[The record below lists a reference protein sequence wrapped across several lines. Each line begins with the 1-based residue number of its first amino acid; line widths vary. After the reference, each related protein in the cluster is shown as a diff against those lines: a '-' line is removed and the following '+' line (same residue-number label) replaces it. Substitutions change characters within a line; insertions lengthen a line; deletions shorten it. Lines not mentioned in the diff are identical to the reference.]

1 MVAEHGWTT
10 DAEGNA
16 TFSCQ
21 LAAGAYRAVLE
32 TQDRFNKKVTAQLPI
47 RVVDPAAKKF
57 AVKIPYSLAAPAWT
71 VEPGQ
76 EFLALWG
83 TGYDKARAF
92 VEIEH
97 RRKTLKSFWTAPD
110 ITQAAVKQEVTEAL
124 RGGFTLHVTMVRENR
139 AYTTSQKVTVP
150 WTNKKLNVAW
160 EHFVSKL
167 EPAQKETWTAVITGP
182 DAKKAV
188 AEMVAALYDASLDA
202 YKPHNWPQAF
212 GVFREDYSNISSRFE
227 NMLKGLQHMRGG
239 WPQDYQDASMS
250 YRSFPADIIMN
261 FWGYQFLG
269 RNRGARKGSAFGAA
283 CHAAAAAAPGDRR
296 TSPPRMAI
304 DRLANGQA
312 EMAAAAADKPDGVVC
327 QGQAMPWRRS
337 KPERAGGRRS
347 RGPRRT

>member
-1 MVAEHGWTT
+1 MFRGGDKAAAEPKPNPSDPNSWPLGEVVAEHGWTT

-21 LAAGAYRAVLE
+21 LEAGAYRAVLE
-32 TQDRFNKKVTAQLPI
+32 TQDRFNKKVTAQLPV

-57 AVKIPYSLAAPAWT
+57 AVKIPYALAAPAWT
-71 VEPGQ
+71 AEPGQ

-97 RRKTLKSFWTAPD
+97 RRKTLKSFWTDPA
-110 ITQAAVKQEVTEAL
+110 ITQAAVKQEVTEAM

-139 AYTTSQKVTVP
+139 AYTTSQKVSVP

-188 AEMVAALYDASLDA
+188 AEMVAAMYDASLDA
-202 YKPHNWPQAF
+202 YKPHSWPQAF
-212 GVFREDYSNISSRFE
+212 GVFREDYSHLSNRFE
-227 NMLKGLQHMRGG
+227 NMLKGLQHMQGG
-239 WPQDYQDASMS
+239 WPQDYQDPSLS

-261 FWGYQFLG
+261 FWGYQFAG
-269 RNRGARKGSAFGAA
+269 RNRGGFGGGLGGGMRADGCGAGCAEQARRARQWTVW
-283 CHAAAAAAPGDRR
+283 RR
-296 TSPPRMAI
+296 TA
-304 DRLANGQA
+304 
-312 EMAAAAADKPDGVVC
+312 KPK
-327 QGQAMPWRRS
+327 WR
-337 KPERAGGRRS
+337 GRV
-347 RGPRRT
+347 